1 MIVVVG
7 PDSGRASISG
17 TTLFAGVKARFDVIR
32 GDKDGGR
39 EMVDSAGVVDGVSV
53 DDDVKG
59 TEWLCAIDWNCSVCC
74 WTWCAARI
82 SSKTTMVQYPSR
94 DESIRHWPSGDLWYM
109 HENSAGES
117 NVGGILTNSY
127 P

>member
-1 MIVVVG
+1 
-7 PDSGRASISG
+7 
-17 TTLFAGVKARFDVIR
+17 
-32 GDKDGGR
+32 
-39 EMVDSAGVVDGVSV
+39 
-53 DDDVKG
+53 
-59 TEWLCAIDWNCSVCC
+59 
-74 WTWCAARI
+74 
-82 SSKTTMVQYPSR
+82 MVQYPSR